1 MDILSFVL
9 GICCVVVA
17 GMLAGTVYLLLSVRK
32 MKIQMN
38 NYDGIHASDMSDIFR
53 RIDEQS
59 SKLDSRFDKCMH
71 KINALE
77 VNNRGK
83 SHDHDRAF
91 DKIPPINPQKPQD
104 WWYEPVTAPHTWP
117 IPIKWT
123 YNPAPTCSTENN
135 EETK

>member
-17 GMLAGTVYLLLSVRK
+17 GMLAGTVYLLLSVRE

-38 NYDGIHASDMSDIFR
+38 NYDGAHASDMSDVFR
-53 RIDEQS
+53 RVDEQA

-77 VNNRGK
+77 VNYRGRAY
-83 SHDHDRAF
+83 DHDSVMV
-91 DKIPPINPQKPQD
+91 NPG
-104 WWYEPVTAPHTWP
+104 
-117 IPIKWT
+117 KWV
-123 YNPAPTCSTENN
+123 YNPGPECSTEDN
-135 EETK
+135 E